1 MKYYLQFV
9 GVLLLSTAALS
20 TATATTTTYDI
31 PVNAEIQ
38 LKYGTNEVRTGD
50 MVLHIVK
57 SFVGTHTASGFD
69 TYTTYVLPDKKSER
83 WLLVTSPADKGIG
96 YNFRNYETGD
106 ANLRAVSFYKE
117 GGQLFAVAAE
127 RDKATTTET
136 RMKKG
141 GVVFQIYKFNG
152 DWDMPQFDL
161 DGSIRARRQY
171 QDAAD
176 ALKREFYKR

>member
-1 MKYYLQFV
+1 MKYCFQLA
-9 GVLLLSTAALS
+9 GALLLATAALS
-20 TATATTTTYDI
+20 TSTAATTYAI
-31 PVNAEIQ
+31 PADAEIQ

-57 SFVGTHTASGFD
+57 SFVGTLTASGFD
-69 TYTTYVLPDKKSER
+69 TYTTFVLPDKTSER
-83 WLLVTSPADKGIG
+83 WLMVTSPADKGIG

-117 GGQLFAVAAE
+117 GGRLFVVAAE
-127 RDKATTTET
+127 RENATTTEA

-161 DGSIRARRQY
+161 DGSIRARQQY
-171 QDAAD
+171 LDAAD
-176 ALKREFYKR
+176 ALKKEFYKR